1 MKKLSLYIFLGL
13 MWCNVGFA
21 ESTLSK
27 CKGTIMSKEKNCYG
41 SFEFSN
47 GDTYTGEVQNG
58 KSNGQGTYIFKEYG
72 SKHVGEFKD
81 NRPNGKVT
89 STYLNGDIY
98 VGEQKDGLYHGK
110 GTFTWASGNKY
121 VGGWKDG
128 KKHGQGTSTFP
139 NGAKFT
145 GNFIENQPNGIG
157 TYVSLEGD
165 SIQIKFEN
173 GKLDMNKE
181 EFFKKF
187 KKEIWNEI
195 LLLEIKKEWH

>member
-1 MKKLSLYIFLGL
+1 

-121 VGGWKDG
+121 VGEWKDG
-128 KKHGQGTSTFP
+128 KRHGLGTSTFP